1 MPVGIDD
8 PDKIGDSQITASTH
22 NDDCQPFHGRLNDER
37 STGWCAKEGQRTDDW
52 LQVDLGYNHVLC
64 GFATQG
70 NANRNEY
77 VTEFKLSHS
86 KNESFWTWYKD
97 KNGKEAVSLNICGK
111 KKTVP
116 ITKYLFMPNRSVL
129 FYFFTQIFHK
139 KGDSE
144 TVDQHTLPM
153 PLEAR
158 YVRFHPVRQVT
169 WNCMRVE
176 AYKSKSLS
184 YLIDH
189 Y

>member
-97 KNGKEAVSLNICGK
+97 KNGKETVSLNICGK
-111 KKTVP
+111 KNNCAHNQVLIHAKSFR
-116 ITKYLFMPNRSVL
+116 IVL
-129 FYFFTQIFHK
+129 F
-139 KGDSE
+139 
-144 TVDQHTLPM
+144 L
-153 PLEAR
+153 
-158 YVRFHPVRQVT
+158 HPDIPQER
-169 WNCMRVE
+169 
-176 AYKSKSLS
+176 
-184 YLIDH
+184 
-189 Y
+189 

>member
-1 MPVGIDD
+1 
-8 PDKIGDSQITASTH
+8 
-22 NDDCQPFHGRLNDER
+22 
-37 STGWCAKEGQRTDDW
+37 
-52 LQVDLGYNHVLC
+52 
-64 GFATQG
+64 
-70 NANRNEY
+70 
-77 VTEFKLSHS
+77 
-86 KNESFWTWYKD
+86 
-97 KNGKEAVSLNICGK
+97 
-111 KKTVP
+111 
-116 ITKYLFMPNRSVL
+116 MPNRSVL